1 MSKIVLGVI
10 CGLVFGIVD
19 VLVMIP
25 LKYENKR
32 KRIEAMSSAF
42 LERFMIGFL
51 IPNFDLENHPGSH
64 PATIGAIVGLGLSL
78 PSAIITRVY
87 APIIGIGVIGGV
99 IIGFIA
105 KAVLS

>member
-1 MSKIVLGVI
+1 MSEIVLGVI

-51 IPNFDLENHPGSH
+51 IPNIDLGIH
-64 PATIGAIVGLGLSL
+64 PAITGMIVGLGLSL

-105 KAVLS
+105 NAVLS

>member
-51 IPNFDLENHPGSH
+51 IPNFDLGIH
-64 PATIGAIVGLGLSL
+64 PAITGAIVGLGLSL